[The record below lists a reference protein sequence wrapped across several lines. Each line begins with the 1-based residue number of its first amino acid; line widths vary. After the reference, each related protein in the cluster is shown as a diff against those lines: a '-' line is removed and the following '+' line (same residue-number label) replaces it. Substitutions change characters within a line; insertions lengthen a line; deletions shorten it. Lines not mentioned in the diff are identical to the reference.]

1 MSIEPHFTE
10 DVSELPNDI
19 LGSGSLTWWGT
30 LGFMV
35 IEGVAFG
42 LTFAAYFFLMNQE
55 QSWPPQP
62 WPAPDWLAGTLF
74 TVLILLSE
82 MPNVMIKKAALAN
95 DTDKIRRLLPLMAL
109 IGLVLL
115 VIRGFEFPS
124 LNINWYENAYGS
136 ILWALLIL
144 HTVHIL
150 TDWVDT
156 LVLAALVRTRL
167 GYERRR
173 MIDVDENSMYWRFV
187 WLTWLPIYLMIYWV
201 PRWV

>member
-1 MSIEPHFTE
+1 MSLEPHFTE
-10 DVSELPNDI
+10 DLSELPNDI

-30 LGFMV
+30 IGFMV
-35 IEGVAFG
+35 IEGAAFG
-42 LTFAAYFFLMNQE
+42 LVFAAYFFLMNQE
-55 QSWPPQP
+55 QSWPPEP
-62 WPAPDWLAGTLF
+62 WPAPNWLAGTLF
-74 TVLILLSE
+74 TLLILLSE
-82 MPNVMIKKAALAN
+82 IPNTMAKKAAFAN
-95 DTDKIRRLLPLMAL
+95 DTAKLRWLLPLMGL

-115 VIRGFEFPS
+115 IIRGFEFNS
-124 LNINWYENAYGS
+124 LNITWDENAYGS
-136 ILWALLIL
+136 IIWALLFL
-144 HTVHIL
+144 HTTHIL

-156 LVLAALVRTRL
+156 LVIAALIRTRL